1 MNKKER
7 SIVLSLRFS
16 DKELHSRSRNKS
28 GHNVFVPWFYSD
40 FKQLGTSEKQ
50 GMIVEY
56 GVCDIEYFDVDP
68 KYADVCSVPEISS
81 TQISRLC
88 GKYWRG
94 LDYSTKDAWNERAG
108 LVNDLPAVGAFE
120 SVPEHLQPQLEQV
133 VVQSLTVE
141 FARFASV
148 IKKAVRYK
156 ALVVENKR
164 VKQFANE
171 RFELGLQVFR
181 SFFVSHLLLCT
192 FFGNTNYCSLKPYE
206 IVHRKDVV
214 VVHVFSSNRIREL
227 FTLNNVFPFE
237 YVDGSNHYIVAGKV
251 YLVHKVTGKECLG
264 CIVDDDGCSMLNV
277 TLESGLNLK
286 VPRPVFNNKDRSW
299 HLPHNDEYDVVQVD
313 PIRIK
318 IMQSGNFHITM
329 NRFLSVAGN
338 DNQYSSN
345 TLISV

>member
-1 MNKKER
+1 MNKTER
-7 SIVLSLRFS
+7 SIVLGLRFS
-16 DKELHSRSRNKS
+16 DKEIHSRSRNKS
-28 GHNVFVPWFYSD
+28 GYNVFVPWFYSD
-40 FKQLGTSEKQ
+40 YKQLDTSEKQ
-50 GMIVEY
+50 DIVVEY
-56 GVCDIEYFDVDP
+56 GVCSCGYFEVDP
-68 KYADVCSVPEISS
+68 KYADVCSLPEVTSS
-81 TQISRLC
+81 QLSRLC

-94 LDYSTKDAWNERAG
+94 LTRSVKAAWNERAD
-108 LVNDLPAVGAFE
+108 LVNSLPAVGVFE

-156 ALVVENKR
+156 ALVVENKNM
-164 VKQFANE
+164 KQFGNE

-181 SFFVSHLLLCT
+181 SFFVSHLLICT
-192 FFGNTNYCSLKPYE
+192 LFGNTNYCSLKPYE
-206 IVHRKDVV
+206 IVHRKEVV
-214 VVHVFSSNRIREL
+214 VVHVFSSSRLREL
-227 FTLNNVFPFE
+227 FTMNSVYPFE
-237 YVDGSNHYIVAGKV
+237 YIDGVNHYVVAGKV

-264 CIVDDDGCSMLNV
+264 CVVDDDGCFLDV
-277 TLESGLNLK
+277 TLESGVNLK
-286 VPRPVFNNKDRSW
+286 VPRPVFSNKDRSW

>member
-28 GHNVFVPWFYSD
+28 GYNVFVPWFYSD

-206 IVHRKDVV
+206 IVHRKEVV
-214 VVHVFSSNRIREL
+214 VVHVFSSSRLREL
-227 FTLNNVFPFE
+227 FTMNSVYPFE
-237 YVDGSNHYIVAGKV
+237 YIDGVNHYVVAGKV

-264 CIVDDDGCSMLNV
+264 CVVDDDGCFLDV
-277 TLESGLNLK
+277 TLESGVNLK
-286 VPRPVFNNKDRSW
+286 VPRPVFSNKDRSW
-299 HLPHNDEYDVVQVD
+299 HLPHNDEYNVVQVD
-313 PIRIK
+313 PIRVK
-318 IMQSGNFHITM
+318 IMQSGNIHITI

-338 DNQYSSN
+338 NQYSN
-345 TLISV
+345 HKLISV